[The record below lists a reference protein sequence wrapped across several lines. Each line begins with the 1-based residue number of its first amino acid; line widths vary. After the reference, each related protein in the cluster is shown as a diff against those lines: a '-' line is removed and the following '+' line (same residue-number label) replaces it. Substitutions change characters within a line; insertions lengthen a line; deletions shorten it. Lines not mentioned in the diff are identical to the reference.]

1 MKPAEKQRP
10 ARLGGALISTR
21 VAARLLQEL
30 TGGRYAHD
38 DRLPP
43 EVELAGALQ
52 VSRTVVRDA
61 LSELERGGYIER
73 VRGIGTV
80 VNRGVVRLQD
90 RMDRKLEFTR
100 LITAT
105 GHTPHTDHLLVTRQA
120 AEAETAEKLGIQEG
134 QTVLVISKRMLADDI
149 PVLFCTDVLP
159 MTLFDSTKPD
169 TIDFARP
176 IFDVLQEECGVQTTS
191 TVTRLRAVKPR
202 CGGCCSCR
210 RTRRC
215 WSWTRCVIPA
225 CAGRWYTAGR
235 CTPIILILPLCA
247 SWFECI
253 IICWCAGGARPS
265 CHKFK

>member
-1 MKPAEKQRP
+1 MKPAEKQRT

-30 TGGRYAHD
+30 TGGRYARD

-169 TIDFARP
+169 AIDFARP

-191 TVTRLRAVKPR
+191 TVTRLRAVTGEAAVRRLLQLPPDKALLELDEVCYSR
-202 CGGCCSCR
+202 LCR
-210 RTRRC
+210 PVVHSRTL
-215 WSWTRCVIPA
+215 
-225 CAGRWYTAGR
+225 YTDYFDFALVR
-235 CTPIILILPLCA
+235 KLV
-247 SWFECI
+247 
-253 IICWCAGGARPS
+253 
-265 CHKFK
+265 